1 MDEQTYEVT
10 ITIEVKA
17 ENEQDAFE
25 GAVADIKEYHQDGS
39 LHADIKNLSK
49 KGRKK

>member
-1 MDEQTYEVT
+1 MEEQTYKVT

-17 ENEQDAFE
+17 ENEHDAFE
-25 GAVADIKEYHQDGS
+25 GAVADIKEYHRDGS

-49 KGRKK
+49 KGEQS